1 MWKNAECLKKLQ
13 QVVCGRMYNV
23 LNYQQVVCGRMQNV
37 LKYQQVVCVKNA
49 E

>member
-1 MWKNAECLKKLQ
+1 VFIVTIIGETTWKSAECLKKLQ
-13 QVVCGRMYNV
+13 QT
-23 LNYQQVVCGRMQNV
+23 VCGRMQNV